1 MLIGQLESGGRSEFL
16 CCAYLAKDGTRVQIP
31 FNLLEGIMSF
41 PPRLTVEAESW
52 PFCPRRL
59 NLPRGLILV
68 GFRYPSSVPTIFVSK
83 RSTNPLPSH
92 MEMNA
97 CLSFEGEER
106 IVRIEDAS
114 LKRSHSLSPALANV
128 EIRVA
133 RIRIATGTLNCPKP
147 QGE

>member
-1 MLIGQLESGGRSEFL
+1 
-16 CCAYLAKDGTRVQIP
+16 
-31 FNLLEGIMSF
+31 MSF

-68 GFRYPSSVPTIFVSK
+68 DFAILVLCFTISVSK
-83 RSTNPLPSH
+83 RSTNPFPSH

-106 IVRIEDAS
+106 TVRVEDAS

-133 RIRIATGTLNCPKP
+133 RIRIDTGTLNCPKP